1 MNLLDLFVKVSV
13 DDSGLDAGMDRAR
26 KTVSG
31 ASDVLSAKA
40 VAIGNAVYDMGKR
53 AATSFTKMSEFAM
66 DVGTAFDTSM
76 ASVAAISGSTGDE
89 LEALTEKAKEMGAKA
104 KFSASESADAF
115 TYMAMAGWKTGDMLD
130 GIEGIMNLAAASGEN
145 LASVSDIVTDALTAF
160 GLSAKD
166 SGHFADVLAAA
177 SNNANTNVSMLGGS
191 FKYVGPVAG
200 ALGYSIE
207 DVSVALGLMAN
218 SGIKAE
224 QAGTSMRSMLT
235 RLAKPTKDVESAFER
250 LGINAVDAMTN
261 ADGTMKPLSETLGIL
276 REKMSGLSE
285 AEQANVAAG
294 IAGQEAMSG
303 LLAIVNASDSDYQKL
318 TVAINNADGTAQGMA
333 DTMNDNLP
341 GAITILKSALEGLGI
356 AVYENGS
363 GRLKE
368 FVERMTETV
377 SKITEFVG
385 AGGLDGLIEGFRN
398 LLPWITGITSA
409 IVTYKAAMAIAG
421 IIDAVRKATEG
432 MTVAQAALNA
442 VMKANPFVL
451 IASLIAMLVTA
462 LVTLYMTNEEF
473 RNKVNAAWT
482 AVKTVVS
489 NAISG
494 FEEGVNKFFDKVV
507 EVGNEIIGFFKAVP
521 GQMVEIGRNL
531 LMGLWNGIKD
541 KVEWLKG
548 KVTGVV
554 DTIKGWFT
562 GKNGFDEHSPSKWSR
577 GVFRYVMEGGAEGLD
592 DGLPALMRGV
602 SGVTGRVKSGMDFGT
617 ASVGF
622 ADSGI
627 GISSAAIVN
636 SMGKADDGG
645 GSTTLNL
652 MLPDGT
658 KLATYTLPFLI
669 RAAAAAGTPIANP
682 QTA

>member
-89 LEALTEKAKEMGAKA
+89 LEALTEKAKEMGAKT

-602 SGVTGRVKSGMDFGT
+602 SGVTGRVKSGLDFGT

>member
-53 AATSFTKMSEFAM
+53 AATSFIKMSEFAM

-89 LEALTEKAKEMGAKA
+89 LEALTEKAKEMGAKT

-318 TVAINNADGTAQGMA
+318 TVAINNADGTAQRMA

-398 LLPWITGITSA
+398 LLPWITGTTSA

-602 SGVTGRVKSGMDFGT
+602 SGVTGRVKSGLDFGT